1 MKYIKYRMET
11 PNPKIR
17 NQKHGSLWNFAA
29 LFSDFKKLLGFQPT
43 AVQRWRAIQLW
54 KSVDSCAVRPSSLTV
69 SGISECT
76 PLKINILHMLPQN
89 FNMEPENDGFQKESP
104 FPGTS
109 FQVLCE
115 ISRVLSWRF
124 GSNHFPFF
132 SWVMAVGEPA
142 VNLPGCTGVP
152 YQKKKVNSDH

>member
-1 MKYIKYRMET
+1 M
-11 PNPKIR
+11 
-17 NQKHGSLWNFAA
+17 
-29 LFSDFKKLLGFQPT
+29 
-43 AVQRWRAIQLW
+43 
-54 KSVDSCAVRPSSLTV
+54 DSCAVRPSSLTV
-69 SGISECT
+69 SGISEST

-115 ISRVLSWRF
+115 FSRVLSWRF